1 MKKRIL
7 KINSKINKFNEKI
20 YVEGDK
26 SISIRWVLLASLS
39 KKKSKAYNLLQSEDV
54 ISALNCI
61 KQLGAKVIK
70 KKDSYEIIGTGLN
83 YIHKNNITINAG
95 NSGTL
100 ARLIL
105 GLLSNYK
112 KKIRIIG
119 DKSLSK
125 RDFSRIT
132 VPLKKFGVKFYSKN
146 NTLPLSLIGKDNLKS
161 IYYLEKKGSAQCKSA
176 VMLAALKAKDKTRI
190 KAKQSR
196 NHTELMFKELNVPI
210 KIKKKKSYDFIE
222 VSKIKELKPLNY
234 TIPGDISSSSFFI
247 VLTLLTEN
255 SKLLIKNV
263 NVNPSRIGIIKI
275 LISMGASIKILN
287 KKKYKGEHVGDIL
300 VKYTKNLKSIN
311 CPKKYNSSAID
322 EFLIIFLLAGKAKGI
337 SSFKGLSELNQ
348 KESPRLEWGSK
359 ILSYMGIKNSITKDS
374 IKIYGNPDI
383 TIKKKITIQNYLKDH
398 RVFMTSVIAALT
410 FGGNWVIKDADSIN
424 TSFPTFLNTIK
435 RIKSNN

>member
-132 VPLKKFGVKFYSKN
+132 VPLKKF
-146 NTLPLSLIGKDNLKS
+146 
-161 IYYLEKKGSAQCKSA
+161 
-176 VMLAALKAKDKTRI
+176 
-190 KAKQSR
+190 
-196 NHTELMFKELNVPI
+196 
-210 KIKKKKSYDFIE
+210 
-222 VSKIKELKPLNY
+222 
-234 TIPGDISSSSFFI
+234 
-247 VLTLLTEN
+247 
-255 SKLLIKNV
+255 
-263 NVNPSRIGIIKI
+263 
-275 LISMGASIKILN
+275 
-287 KKKYKGEHVGDIL
+287 
-300 VKYTKNLKSIN
+300 
-311 CPKKYNSSAID
+311 
-322 EFLIIFLLAGKAKGI
+322 
-337 SSFKGLSELNQ
+337 
-348 KESPRLEWGSK
+348 
-359 ILSYMGIKNSITKDS
+359 
-374 IKIYGNPDI
+374 
-383 TIKKKITIQNYLKDH
+383 
-398 RVFMTSVIAALT
+398 
-410 FGGNWVIKDADSIN
+410 
-424 TSFPTFLNTIK
+424 
-435 RIKSNN
+435 